1 MSNMAPEPDRLSRK
15 ELAQKYGYALEV
27 IYSVPELKRL
37 FNRAV
42 NAKKGQ
48 YTAERFQA
56 ELQGTDW
63 FRNNDQYFR
72 KAWAAEQI
80 GGADWQADLQ
90 EAQAAVQAAA
100 RAVGADLTAEE
111 TSALA
116 RRYVYEG
123 WNEPARQGLLAQALS
138 EEISFMPSATGEQML
153 RGAAGTLQD
162 QLKSLAF
169 ANGLRYNDDWYL
181 SAAKSVAS
189 GLTSA
194 DDWER
199 DIRSQAASMFP
210 TFAEQINAGATAFDV
225 ASPYMNVLAQTLE
238 QNPANITLDN
248 PDVRRAMMDGMGLFE
263 FQQMLRQKPEW
274 MATKQAED
282 RTADISLQ
290 IMKMFGLV
298 G

>member
-1 MSNMAPEPDRLSRK
+1 MKPPEPDRLSRK

-100 RAVGADLTAEE
+100 RGVGADLTPEE
-111 TSALA
+111 TAALA
-116 RRYVYEG
+116 RRYIYEG
-123 WNEPARQGLLAQALS
+123 WNEPTRQGFLAEALS
-138 EEISFMPSATGEQML
+138 GEISFMPSASGQQMM
-153 RGAAGTLQD
+153 RGAAGNLQD

-181 SAAKSVAS
+181 SAARSVAS

-194 DDWER
+194 DDWKR

-238 QNPANITLDN
+238 QNPASITLDN

-290 IMKMFGLV
+290 VMKMFGLV